1 MRRQIWYLV
10 GITVIV
16 LGTFL
21 ATVIAQNAPVLGL
34 DLQGGISVVLAPVG
48 KSNKDTL
55 DVAVNIIRNRVDA
68 LGVAEP
74 QISRTGNT
82 IVVDLPGVKD
92 RSKAQR
98 LVGRTAELRF
108 RPVVA
113 NLPPY
118 KAPGSATTTT
128 TANASSSTTAASSST
143 TAASTTTAAPTTT
156 TKAGAAAAATTTTT
170 AAAND
175 GSQVPSTTLENDK
188 ANATVILPGRHVKG
202 QPDIRYQLGPAQ
214 LTGKGVST
222 ASSSFNTQDGWGVDL
237 KMKSSGL
244 DAFNKMAAA
253 QYGKPTP
260 TDEVAI
266 TLDGVVQSA
275 PQFNTSHFDTNGVR
289 ISGHFTQSE
298 ASDLARLLRFG
309 ALPVQLKQLTSENV
323 SPTLGKDQLRS
334 GIAAGIIGLLLVMA
348 YMVFYYRLLGLVVW
362 AGIALSGMALYTLV
376 TYLGRSVGLTLS
388 LAGVTGIIVSIG
400 VTVDSYVVYFE
411 RLKDEVRSGKTI
423 RSSLDRGFNRAF
435 RTIVAAD
442 FVSLLSAGALYLL
455 AVGSVRGF
463 AFFLGLSTAL
473 DLVVA
478 YFFMH
483 PMVSLLA
490 RRPHLLRG
498 PFGIAAGLDVREAV
512 A

>member
-1 MRRQIWYLV
+1 V
-10 GITVIV
+10 VAGNT
-16 LGTFL
+16 
-21 ATVIAQNAPVLGL
+21 PVLGL

-74 QISRTGNT
+74 QISRTGGT

-108 RPVVA
+108 RPVINETPV
-113 NLPPY
+113 P
-118 KAPGSATTTT
+118 KAAPKKASASSTTT
-128 TANASSSTTAASSST
+128 TAKG
-143 TAASTTTAAPTTT
+143 TTT
-156 TKAGAAAAATTTTT
+156 TKASSTATTAAAAANTASTTPGATTTSSSTTTTT
-170 AAAND
+170 AALPP
-175 GSQVPSTTLENDK
+175 VTPLEQDK
-188 ANATVILPGRHVKG
+188 ASATVILDGRPIKG
-202 QPDIRYQLGPAQ
+202 QTLRYQLGPAQ

-222 ASSSFNTQDGWGVDL
+222 AKSSFNTQDGWGVDL
-237 KMKSSGL
+237 TMKSAGM

-253 QYGKPTP
+253 QYGKPAP
-260 TDEVAI
+260 TNQVAI
-266 TLDGVVQSA
+266 TLDGIVQSA
-275 PQFNTSHFDTNGVR
+275 PQFNTSHFDNNGVR
-289 ISGHFTQSE
+289 ISGNFSQGE

-334 GIAAGIIGLLLVMA
+334 GLAAGIIGLVLVMA
-348 YMVFYYRLLGLVVW
+348 YMIFYYRLLGLVVW
-362 AGIALSGMALYTLV
+362 GGIALSGMALYTLV
-376 TYLGRSVGLTLS
+376 TYLGSSVGLTLS

-442 FVSLLSAGALYLL
+442 LVSLISAGALYLL

-463 AFFLGLSTAL
+463 AFFLGLSTLL

-483 PMVSLLA
+483 PAVSLLA

-498 PFGIAAGLDVREAV
+498 RFGIAAGLDVREAV
-512 A
+512 T

>member
-21 ATVIAQNAPVLGL
+21 ATVVAGNTPVLGL

-48 KSNKDTL
+48 KAQKDTL

-74 QISRTGNT
+74 QISRTGGT

-108 RPVVA
+108 RPVLNETAV
-113 NLPPY
+113 P
-118 KAPGSATTTT
+118 KAAPKKASPSSTTT
-128 TANASSSTTAASSST
+128 TAKGTTTTNGATSSTTATTKAAATASSS
-143 TAASTTTAAPTTT
+143 
-156 TKAGAAAAATTTTT
+156 TTTTT
-170 AAAND
+170 AALPPVTPLEQD
-175 GSQVPSTTLENDK
+175 KGS
-188 ANATVILPGRHVKG
+188 ATVILDGRPIKG
-202 QPDIRYQLGPAQ
+202 QTLRYQLGPAQ

-222 ASSSFNTQDGWGVDL
+222 AKSSFNTQDGWGVDL
-237 KMKSSGL
+237 TMKSAGM

-253 QYGKPTP
+253 QYGKPAP
-260 TDEVAI
+260 TNQVAI
-266 TLDGVVQSA
+266 TLDGIVQSA
-275 PQFNTSHFDTNGVR
+275 PQFNTSHFDNNGVR
-289 ISGHFTQSE
+289 ISGNFSQGE

-334 GIAAGIIGLLLVMA
+334 GLAAGIIGLVLVMA
-348 YMVFYYRLLGLVVW
+348 YMIFYYRLLGLVVW
-362 AGIALSGMALYTLV
+362 GGIALSGMALYTLV
-376 TYLGRSVGLTLS
+376 TYLGSSVGLTLS

-442 FVSLLSAGALYLL
+442 LVSLISAGALYLL

-463 AFFLGLSTAL
+463 AFFLGLSTLL

-483 PMVSLLA
+483 PAVSLLA

-498 PFGIAAGLDVREAV
+498 RFGIAAGLDVREAV
-512 A
+512 T

>member
-21 ATVIAQNAPVLGL
+21 ATVVAGNTPVLGL

-48 KSNKDTL
+48 KAQKDTL

-74 QISRTGNT
+74 QISRTGGT

-108 RPVVA
+108 RPVLNETAV
-113 NLPPY
+113 P
-118 KAPGSATTTT
+118 KAAPKKASPSSTTT
-128 TANASSSTTAASSST
+128 TAKGTTTTNGATSSTTATTKAAATASSS
-143 TAASTTTAAPTTT
+143 
-156 TKAGAAAAATTTTT
+156 TTTTT
-170 AAAND
+170 AALPPVTPLEQD
-175 GSQVPSTTLENDK
+175 KGS
-188 ANATVILPGRHVKG
+188 ATVILDGRPIKG
-202 QPDIRYQLGPAQ
+202 QTLRYQLGPAQ

-222 ASSSFNTQDGWGVDL
+222 AKSSFNTQDGWGVDL
-237 KMKSSGL
+237 TMKSAGM

-253 QYGKPTP
+253 QYGKPAP
-260 TDEVAI
+260 TNQVAI
-266 TLDGVVQSA
+266 TLDGIVQSA
-275 PQFNTSHFDTNGVR
+275 PQFNTSHFDNNGVR
-289 ISGHFTQSE
+289 ISGNFSQGE

-334 GIAAGIIGLLLVMA
+334 GLAAGIIGLVLVMA
-348 YMVFYYRLLGLVVW
+348 YMIFYYRLLGLVVW
-362 AGIALSGMALYTLV
+362 GGIALSGMALYTLV
-376 TYLGRSVGLTLS
+376 TYLGSSVGLTLS

-442 FVSLLSAGALYLL
+442 LVSLISAGALYLL
-455 AVGSVRGF
+455 A
-463 AFFLGLSTAL
+463 
-473 DLVVA
+473 
-478 YFFMH
+478 
-483 PMVSLLA
+483 
-490 RRPHLLRG
+490 
-498 PFGIAAGLDVREAV
+498 
-512 A
+512 